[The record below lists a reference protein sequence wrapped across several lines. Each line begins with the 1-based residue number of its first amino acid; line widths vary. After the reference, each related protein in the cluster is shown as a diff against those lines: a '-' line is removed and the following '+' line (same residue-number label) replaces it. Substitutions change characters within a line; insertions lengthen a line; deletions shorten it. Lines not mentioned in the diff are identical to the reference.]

1 MTTPLVVGIAGGSG
15 SGKTV
20 LARALAA
27 RFAGESA
34 LIFHDNYYCRQDHLS
49 YEERC
54 LTNYD
59 APEAFD
65 NELLLEHLDALIRG
79 ESVESPVYDFAN
91 HNRSDAIEVI
101 DSAPIIFVEG
111 VLVLA
116 DARLRDR
123 MALKLFVDTDADE
136 RILRRIK
143 RDVLE
148 RGRTIESVETQ
159 YLATVKPM
167 HERYVAPSKHWADVI
182 VPEGGRNHEALETLA
197 GGIAARVAGLARRAG
212 ALD

>member
-1 MTTPLVVGIAGGSG
+1 MTSPLVVGIAGGSG

-20 LARALAA
+20 LARALAS
-27 RFAGESA
+27 RFACESA
-34 LIFHDNYYCRQDHLS
+34 LIFHDNYYCRQDHLT
-49 YEERC
+49 YEQRC

-59 APEAFD
+59 SPEAFD
-65 NELLLEHLDALIRG
+65 NELLIEHLDALIRG
-79 ESVESPVYDFAN
+79 ESVESPVYDFAA
-91 HNRSDAIEVI
+91 HNRADTTEVVA
-101 DSAPIIFVEG
+101 SAPIIFIEG

-116 DARLRDR
+116 DERLRER

-197 GGIAARVAGLARRAG
+197 GGIAARVAGLAREAG
-212 ALD
+212 ALS